1 MPGRVF
7 TWPMLY
13 IGALDGV
20 AEGGDDFT
28 TIGHDGHQHVLPDL
42 PPEQVALGTCGLRQ
56 VDICQCEIGQAD
68 N

>member
-20 AEGGDDFT
+20 AESSPEHGEDDFT
-28 TIGHDGHQHVLPDL
+28 TIGHDGHQHVC
-42 PPEQVALGTCGLRQ
+42 VA
-56 VDICQCEIGQAD
+56 
-68 N
+68 